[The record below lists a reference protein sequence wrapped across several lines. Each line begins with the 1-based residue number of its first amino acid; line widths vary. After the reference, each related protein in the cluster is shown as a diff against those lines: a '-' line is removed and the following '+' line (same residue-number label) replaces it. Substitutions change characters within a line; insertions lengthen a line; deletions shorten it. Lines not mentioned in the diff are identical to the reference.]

1 MSTLGREALSQLSK
15 VGQSSVDCVPSV
27 RRVCSQ
33 FLLFILV
40 RADMDF
46 VGSEGIILP
55 LMFSRGTRVSCNN
68 ELNVSEETT
77 PLRHC

>member
-1 MSTLGREALSQLSK
+1 MSTSGREALSQLSK
-15 VGQSSVDCVPSV
+15 VGQRSVDSVPSV

-40 RADMDF
+40 QADMDF

-55 LMFSRGTRVSCNN
+55 HVLQGHKSK
-68 ELNVSEETT
+68 LQ
-77 PLRHC
+77 